1 MNPAVSCVAVLAA
14 VNVLNNRI
22 ASRWAP
28 VTSAVATAA
37 LLAIARRDGLTHPE
51 LGFERAH
58 RGGVIGGCLVAGVAA
73 VYGAGITLPRTRPLF
88 RDERA
93 LSLSRGRLLEEVL
106 VQVPVGTVLLEE
118 VAFRGVL
125 PALLGR
131 SMRSST
137 AAAVSSALFGLWH
150 VLPALDMAKANPA
163 LSRLASGD
171 DIEDV
176 EIGEGAEERIAKPA
190 TADSGPASADQRRSD
205 GSRVD
210 IARLVTGTVVSTA
223 AAGVLFHELRRRGG
237 LLAPCLLHVA
247 TNSFGYVAA
256 RMARRIDQVRSPVR
270 G

>member
-1 MNPAVSCVAVLAA
+1 MATLVAA
-14 VNVLNNRI
+14 NVMNNRI
-22 ASRWAP
+22 ARRWAP
-28 VTSAVATAA
+28 VTSAIATAA
-37 LLAIARRDGLTHPE
+37 LLAIARRGGLTHPE
-51 LGFERAH
+51 LGFERSH
-58 RGGVIGGCLVAGVAA
+58 RGMVIGGCLAAGVAA

-93 LSLSRGRLLEEVL
+93 LSLSRGRFLEEAL

-131 SMRSST
+131 SMPSST
-137 AAAVSSALFGLWH
+137 ATAVSSGLFGLWH

-171 DIEDV
+171 DIQDF
-176 EIGEGAEERIAKPA
+176 EGIVDRADGAGSGGA
-190 TADSGPASADQRRSD
+190 TPTGDN
-205 GSRVD
+205 RVD
-210 IARLVTGTVVSTA
+210 VARLVAGTVVSTA
-223 AAGVLFHELRRRGG
+223 AAGVLFNELRRHGG

-256 RMARRIDQVRSPVR
+256 RMARRIDQRSDLLLP